1 MNTNYLLLNLNV
13 CFIFVF
19 SNSLINPY
27 VQIAFAMLFFYLWYF
42 ELLFFSSKFSHINNI
57 ILHLYCST
65 LYSLIS
71 YKVLCRHFNIIFLET
86 LFNINFNYLKFF
98 WTIKV
103 LFIDPSLGEGSF
115 FNSKLSTI
123 GLWSDKFVV
132 RILHFS
138 VLKIL
143 PWAVS
148 NNQFH
153 CVIYLLQGICKAFFI
168 KMFSILMV
176 PVAIYNYILV
186 VYKLMCSIT
195 VYQSS

>member
-1 MNTNYLLLNLNV
+1 
-13 CFIFVF
+13 
-19 SNSLINPY
+19 
-27 VQIAFAMLFFYLWYF
+27 MLFFYLWYF
-42 ELLFFSSKFSHINNI
+42 ELLFFCSKFSHINHGT
-57 ILHLYCST
+57 LHLYCST

-71 YKVLCRHFNIIFLET
+71 YNVRCRHFNTIFLEI
-86 LFNINFNYLKFF
+86 LFNINFNCLKIF

-115 FNSKLSTI
+115 FKSKLSTI

-138 VLKIL
+138 VLKII

-153 CVIYLLQGICKAFFI
+153 NVIYLLQGICKAFFI

-176 PVAIYNYILV
+176 LVAIYNYILV

-195 VYQSS
+195 VYQSL